1 MELKNCTITKVN
13 YAILAICE
21 NDADFI
27 NIVKSEKNFVRQI
40 TKNYQIDW
48 EKIILQSKHGTKQ
61 TTFYPS

>member
-1 MELKNCTITKVN
+1 MELNCTITKVN
-13 YAILAICE
+13 YDILVLC
-21 NDADFI
+21 DSDTDFI
-27 NIVKSEKNFVRQI
+27 SIVKSEKTFVRQI